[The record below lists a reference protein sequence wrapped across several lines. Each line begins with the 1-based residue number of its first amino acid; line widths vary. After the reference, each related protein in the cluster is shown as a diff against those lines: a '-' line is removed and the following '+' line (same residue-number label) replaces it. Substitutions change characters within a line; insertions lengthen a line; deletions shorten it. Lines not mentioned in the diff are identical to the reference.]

1 MNTKVDSYKKTVLV
15 YSLSQRY
22 PKMRR
27 REMKK
32 VHSLSFNS
40 ISDAAD
46 VADVL
51 LMWLVLNEGQTLVL
65 PRVPTFLVYTVGQCR
80 SEFAWWSLKQV
91 WHQVQY
97 RSAARQGDHWNC
109 TDGRNPA
116 AFLCTR
122 TIPPWLNMWNWQ
134 KHQLT
139 TRLYRVH
146 MQDDS
151 DVIR

>member
-80 SEFAWWSLKQV
+80 SEFA
-91 WHQVQY
+91 
-97 RSAARQGDHWNC
+97 
-109 TDGRNPA
+109 
-116 AFLCTR
+116 
-122 TIPPWLNMWNWQ
+122 
-134 KHQLT
+134 
-139 TRLYRVH
+139 
-146 MQDDS
+146 
-151 DVIR
+151 